1 MNIVY
6 GVLPYTIYQLPSL
19 PVKRLELCGS
29 HASCGGILF
38 HGKVEPPPQAA
49 QPHDVTIATN
59 PGQQAPSADPGPGCL
74 DRQCNP
80 MYSQPVDANSV
91 SSITGQLN
99 WVACVRHSAVYLY
112 RFAICIC
119 TRE

>member
-1 MNIVY
+1 MSILY
-6 GVLPYTIYQLPSL
+6 GVLPYTIYLLPSL

-38 HGKVEPPPQAA
+38 HGKVEPPPQTA

-74 DRQCNP
+74 DHHCNP
-80 MYSQPVDANSV
+80 MYSQPVNANSV